1 MKYLSRLPFLFFA
14 TGHTEAAILLQ
25 RLLSS
30 FNPKLE
36 RLRALNFFR
45 NGAQLRSMRWGGRQ
59 EYPVYVINREKDVDR
74 LQQFKKSCAKW
85 AVDFKRVEGV
95 DLRSK
100 PVFLGEYRNRIAD
113 LCYNKLE
120 FVKGIYGCFLG
131 HREAWKAVA
140 KGASKWGLVC
150 EDDAS
155 FLGPIPKSIE
165 QFTLPE
171 NAEIV
176 FCNQRMSDGLLLR
189 ENSKVNRAQ
198 GFEYVTA
205 DEGLEKL
212 LEFTPHIIAPGGDA
226 YLLSRS
232 GAQKLLKI
240 FEETRMAFDVDW
252 FMLFHSISNKA
263 MDLFLQTD
271 RTGRFDGYV
280 PHRERLS
287 GYVLVP
293 SLVEQAEGESKVRRR
308 EFCSREE
315 MFMVAVR

>member
-1 MKYLSRLPFLFFA
+1 MNFARFPFYIFHAGYAGLAVALQTLFVRLD
-14 TGHTEAAILLQ
+14 
-25 RLLSS
+25 
-30 FNPKLE
+30 PKPE
-36 RLRALNFFR
+36 RHRALEFFR
-45 NGAQLRSMRWGGRQ
+45 NGVRLRAMKCEGTQ
-59 EYPVYVINREKDVDR
+59 EYPVYVINRQCDGGR
-74 LQQFKKSCAKW
+74 LARFAKSCAKW
-85 AVDFKRVEGV
+85 RVEFERVEGV

-155 FLGPIPKSIE
+155 FLGSIPKSIE

-171 NAEIV
+171 NEEIF
-176 FCNQRMSDGLLLR
+176 FCNQRMSDGFLLR

-212 LEFTPHIIAPGGDA
+212 LRFTPQIVAPGGDA
-226 YLLSRS
+226 YLLSKS
-232 GAQKLLKI
+232 GARKLLKI
-240 FEETRMAFDVDW
+240 FEEMQMSFDVDW
-252 FMLFHSISNKA
+252 FMLFHSVSNES
-263 MDLFLQTD
+263 MRLFLQTD

-280 PHRERLS
+280 PHPERLC

-293 SLVEQAEGESKVRRR
+293 SLVEQAAGESKVRRM
-308 EFCSREE
+308 EFCLREE
-315 MFMVAVR
+315 LFF